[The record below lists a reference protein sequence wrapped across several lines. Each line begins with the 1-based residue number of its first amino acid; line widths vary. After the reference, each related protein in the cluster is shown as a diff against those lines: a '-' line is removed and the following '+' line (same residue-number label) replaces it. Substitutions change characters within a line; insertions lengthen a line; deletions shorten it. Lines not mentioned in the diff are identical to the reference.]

1 MRLLAAAVTVLF
13 LGISC
18 AEYTPKP
25 RGFYRIDLPEASY
38 RIFSADDVPYTFHVS
53 RLATVELPPLQTSV
67 DRMNLSYESLHLK
80 VYCSYIEITPETLP
94 VVTEECRKILLR
106 SAGNADA
113 ITEQSYE
120 DRNLRL
126 FATIFRIGGETPSPV
141 QFMLTDSLRRF
152 FRGALYYP
160 CRIDTDSLA
169 PVTAYVEN
177 DVIELI
183 QSFRWK

>member
-1 MRLLAAAVTVLF
+1 MRLLAVTLLF

-25 RGFYRIDLPEASY
+25 RGFYRIDLPEAGY
-38 RIFSADDVPYTFHVS
+38 RTFSADDVPYTFHVS

-67 DRMNLSYESLHLK
+67 DRITLSYESLNAK
-80 VYCSYIEITPETLP
+80 VYCTYLAITPETLP
-94 VVTEECRKILLR
+94 AVTEECRKILLR

-113 ITEQSYE
+113 ITEQRYE
-120 DRNLRL
+120 DRDISL
-126 FATIFRIGGETPSPV
+126 FATLFRIAGETPSPV
-141 QFMLTDSLRRF
+141 QFILTDSLRRF
-152 FRGALYYP
+152 FRGALYHP

-169 PVTAYVEN
+169 PVTAYLEH

-183 QSFRWK
+183 QSFRWR